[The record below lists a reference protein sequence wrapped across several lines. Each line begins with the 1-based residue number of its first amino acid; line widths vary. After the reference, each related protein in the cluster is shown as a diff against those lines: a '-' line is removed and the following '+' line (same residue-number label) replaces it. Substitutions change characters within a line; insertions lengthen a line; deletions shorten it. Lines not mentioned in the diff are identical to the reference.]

1 MHPGSLFLGFSLFE
15 FSYSSN
21 TCDLRTTNRIEGGR
35 TESRTHGKQQRGDG
49 QAYENSKKVKPG
61 CDIIKEHVTRIL
73 VDPCENRCRN
83 GTMRASRSSK
93 LYLLFDS
100 ATTSSLIWKISHK
113 SGKSEMKTRTIN
125 YLSSFQKNQIQFF

>member
-1 MHPGSLFLGFSLFE
+1 MHPPPTRLVAGRSCR
-15 FSYSSN
+15 Y
-21 TCDLRTTNRIEGGR
+21 LRLTNDKPYRGRTDRIEN
-35 TESRTHGKQQRGDG
+35 TWETKKRGDG